1 MWLNSAERRNWRHGF
16 LCGDIS
22 ACESRSND
30 PDMAWTLPLQSG
42 LEDGKEISVATS
54 GIRDNEIGGR
64 KHRAYGHLQLYPAL
78 IQSLV
83 YFLGLGVDT
92 P

>member
-1 MWLNSAERRNWRHGF
+1 MWLDSAERWDWRHRF
-16 LCGDIS
+16 LSGNIS

-30 PDMAWTLPLQSG
+30 PDMAWALPLQSG
-42 LEDGKEISVATS
+42 LEYGKEIRVATS

-64 KHRAYGHLQLYPAL
+64 KHRAYGHLQLYPTL